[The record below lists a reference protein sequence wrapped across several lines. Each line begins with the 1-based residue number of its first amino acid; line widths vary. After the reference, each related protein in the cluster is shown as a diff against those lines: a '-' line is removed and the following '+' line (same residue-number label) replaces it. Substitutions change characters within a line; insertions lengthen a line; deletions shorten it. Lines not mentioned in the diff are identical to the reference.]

1 MILGMGVPE
10 LLVIILVA
18 LIIFGPKNLPKLGS
32 AIGKT
37 VKNVR
42 EGMEEGDDDAAVS
55 KAEKSNPFENVEE
68 VVADPDD
75 ADADVEVAS
84 SAK

>member
-1 MILGMGVPE
+1 MVLGMGVPE
-10 LLVIILVA
+10 LLVILLVA

-42 EGMEEGDDDAAVS
+42 EGMEEGSDDKDVA
-55 KAEKSNPFENVEE
+55 KAKKSSSSENVEE

-75 ADADVEVAS
+75 ADADVAT

>member
-1 MILGMGVPE
+1 MILGLGIPE
-10 LLVIILVA
+10 LLIIVVVV

-32 AIGKT
+32 ALGKT

-42 EGMEEGDDDAAVS
+42 EGMEEGSDDKDVAKV
-55 KAEKSNPFENVEE
+55 EKSSSSENLEE

-75 ADADVEVAS
+75 ADVEVSA

>member
-1 MILGMGVPE
+1 MVLGMGVPE
-10 LLVIILVA
+10 LLVILLVA

-42 EGMEEGDDDAAVS
+42 EGMEEGSDDKDVA
-55 KAEKSNPFENVEE
+55 KAEKSSSSENVEE

-75 ADADVEVAS
+75 ADVEDPA

>member
-1 MILGMGVPE
+1 MVLGMGVPE
-10 LLVIILVA
+10 LLVILLVA

-42 EGMEEGDDDAAVS
+42 EGMEEGSDDKDVA
-55 KAEKSNPFENVEE
+55 KAEKSSSSENVEE
-68 VVADPDD
+68 VVANPDD
-75 ADADVEVAS
+75 ADAEVDS

>member
-1 MILGMGVPE
+1 MILGLGIPE
-10 LLVIILVA
+10 LLIIVVVV

-32 AIGKT
+32 ALGKT

-42 EGMEEGDDDAAVS
+42 EGMEEGSDDKDVA
-55 KAEKSNPFENVEE
+55 KAEKSSSSENVEE

-75 ADADVEVAS
+75 ADVEVSA

>member
-1 MILGMGVPE
+1 MVLGMGVPE
-10 LLVIILVA
+10 LLVILLVA

-42 EGMEEGDDDAAVS
+42 EGMEEGSDDKDVA
-55 KAEKSNPFENVEE
+55 KAEKSSTSENVEE

-75 ADADVEVAS
+75 ADAEVDS

>member
-1 MILGMGVPE
+1 MVLGMGVPE
-10 LLVIILVA
+10 LLVSLLVA

-42 EGMEEGDDDAAVS
+42 EGMEEGSDDKDVA
-55 KAEKSNPFENVEE
+55 KAEKSSSSENVEE

-75 ADADVEVAS
+75 ADVEVSA